1 MSQLIPFPIL
11 MKSALASLLMLGM
24 AGCSAY
30 NSDWPSLTDSP
41 ERAESRERVIEAI
54 DVPSYEAPPSAPPA
68 TIMEA
73 RERLAAIE
81 QDIKNDRTIFEDQLA
96 AYETLETEAKTDA
109 WFALQV
115 ALTRLSHTMSRLDPV
130 IDLLQTYNP
139 AGFESVAQNASD
151 IKANLNSFVIEARQ
165 KLISLEPTG

>member
-1 MSQLIPFPIL
+1 
-11 MKSALASLLMLGM
+11 MKSTLASLLMLGL

-68 TIMEA
+68 TIIEA

-81 QDIKNDRTIFEDQLA
+81 QDIKNDRTIFKDQLA
-96 AYETLETEAKTDA
+96 AYEMLETEAKTDA

-130 IDLLQTYNP
+130 IDLLQTDNP
-139 AGFESVAQNASD
+139 AGFESVAQNASE

-165 KLISLEPTG
+165 KLISLEPAG